1 LRGAAE
7 AERAFVSGEGNASS
21 YLDSK
26 SVNEIRRGCWFPI
39 RRHLKRESWFF
50 AIQIE
55 EYFEFC
61 PEWYREQRAAALVGQ
76 YYVLLRS
83 VLRTRPLLR
92 RCLVRCRHC
101 RIFFLTHPCNG
112 GRKDLGCPF
121 GCSRAHRKQQSTVR
135 SVAYYR
141 DAIGKKKKQ
150 ALNGKRAKPKTGG
163 IAPQLARLSLESGS
177 GRWDPLMLEYVRM
190 LVSLIEARSVS
201 RAEIL
206 EMLQRVLRQHSLGRR
221 RKIDHAVIWLQEH
234 PP

>member
-1 LRGAAE
+1 
-7 AERAFVSGEGNASS
+7 V
-21 YLDSK
+21 
-26 SVNEIRRGCWFPI
+26 
-39 RRHLKRESWFF
+39 
-50 AIQIE
+50 
-55 EYFEFC
+55 
-61 PEWYREQRAAALVGQ
+61 AALVGQ

-121 GCSRAHRKQQSTVR
+121 GCRKAHRKQQSTVR

-150 ALNGKRAKPKTGG
+150 ALNGKRAKPKSEGNRPAT
-163 IAPQLARLSLESGS
+163 

-201 RAEIL
+201 LTEIVQ
-206 EMLQRVLRQHSLGRR
+206 MLQRVLRQHSLGRR
-221 RKIDHAVIWLQEH
+221 RRIDHAVNWLQEH